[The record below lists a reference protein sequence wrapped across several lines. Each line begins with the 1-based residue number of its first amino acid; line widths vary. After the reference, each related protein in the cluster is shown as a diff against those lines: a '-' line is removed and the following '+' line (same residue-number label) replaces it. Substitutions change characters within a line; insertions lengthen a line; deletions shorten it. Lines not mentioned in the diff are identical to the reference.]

1 MEPMVVSFVNGGGTF
16 GERAFSADVAYS
28 RERWFSAQGGKL
40 VTDAVTDRERVV
52 AAADRLFYARGVQ
65 SVGMD
70 AVRTE
75 AGVPLKRLYAAFGSK
90 DDLVVAVLEHR
101 SRTWDEGVA
110 RASAGARTPRER
122 LLAVYDFLD
131 GWFRSDDF
139 RGCAFVNAYGELGGV
154 SPAVAQAVRAQK
166 LSFARYVDDL
176 VADLGAERALGPSSS
191 CWPKGRADDGRH
203 HGGRPRRGG
212 RRRAA
217 EVLIDAA
224 VRRGPGA

>member
-1 MEPMVVSFVNGGGTF
+1 M
-16 GERAFSADVAYS
+16 
-28 RERWFSAQGGKL
+28 
-40 VTDAVTDRERVV
+40 TDAVTDRERVV

-154 SPAVAQAVRAQK
+154 SPAVAQAVRAHK
-166 LSFARYVDDL
+166 LSFAQYVDDL
-176 VADLGAERALGPSSS
+176 VADLGAERALGAQLVLLAE
-191 CWPKGRADDGRH
+191 GAQTTAAITGADHVAEDA
-203 HGGRPRRGG
+203 
-212 RRRAA
+212 RRAA

>member
-1 MEPMVVSFVNGGGTF
+1 M
-16 GERAFSADVAYS
+16 R
-28 RERWFSAQGGKL
+28 
-40 VTDAVTDRERVV
+40 TDNRDRVV
-52 AAADRLFYARGVQ
+52 EAADRLFHARGVQ

-75 AGVPLKRLYAAFGSK
+75 AGVPLKRLYAAFASK

-122 LLAVYDFLD
+122 LLAVYDVLD

-154 SPAVAQAVRAQK
+154 SPAVAQAVRSQK

-176 VADLGAERALGPSSS
+176 VATLGADRSLAAQLVLLAEGAQTTAAITGADHVADHARA
-191 CWPKGRADDGRH
+191 
-203 HGGRPRRGG
+203 
-212 RRRAA
+212 AA

-224 VRRGPGA
+224 LRPGSRA